1 MTDFELKLKLLENQ
15 EKMIKIL
22 EDIRWI
28 CAYTGR
34 ESLPEKQLEI
44 LGIPLGKVNN
54 IKIPKRK

>member
-15 EKMIKIL
+15 EKMITIL

-34 ESLPEKQLEI
+34 ESLPEMQLKI